1 MRIGLIS
8 PPWFPVPPPG
18 YGGTEVVVDNLARG
32 LQSLGHEIRLF
43 TVGESTS
50 PVPRQHL
57 YPTAIAAQPM
67 GAVVTE
73 AAHVLAAYDALADMD
88 IIHDHTILGPLLVA
102 RRQAGRPPVVTTN
115 HGLFTAQTS
124 RVFAEIARHAS
135 IVAISY
141 SQARSASGIPIE
153 AVIHH
158 GVDLDVY
165 QPGPG
170 DGGYLLFIGRM
181 SPDKG
186 VDCAVRVAKRA
197 GWPLVIVTKMR
208 DAEERTYFKRKVQP
222 LLEPGQVLAGEQPLA
237 GRLKLLRGARALMN
251 PIRWQEPFGL
261 VMAEA
266 LASGTPVLT
275 FPDGAAAEIVDHGV
289 TGFLCRDEDDMVAAV
304 PRVGEIRRA
313 RCRLAAEQRFSL
325 PRMARDYQRLYRR
338 ILDCRSPLPRQ
349 RPSVDPDRQRA

>member
-1 MRIGLIS
+1 MRVGLIS

-50 PVPRQHL
+50 PVPQQYL
-57 YPTAIAAQPM
+57 YPTAIAVQPM
-67 GAVVTE
+67 GAVVSE
-73 AAHVLAAYDALADMD
+73 AAHLLAAYDALADMD
-88 IIHDHTILGPLLVA
+88 IVHDHTILGPLLA
-102 RRQAGRPPVVTTN
+102 GRRQAGRPPVVTTN
-115 HGLFTAQTS
+115 HGLFTVLTS
-124 RVFAEIARHAS
+124 RIFAEIARHAS

-141 SQARSASGIPIE
+141 SQARSAAEIPIA

-197 GWPLVIVTKMR
+197 GWPLVIVTKMQ
-208 DAEERTYFKRKVQP
+208 DPDEHAYFERRVQP
-222 LLEPGQVLAGEQPLA
+222 LLDGQVLAGEQPLA
-237 GRLKLLRGARALMN
+237 GKLKLLCRARALMN
-251 PIRWQEPFGL
+251 PLRWQEPFGL

-266 LASGTPVLT
+266 LASGTPVLA
-275 FPDGAAAEIVDHGV
+275 FPNGAAAEIVDHGV
-289 TGFLCRDEDDMVAAV
+289 TGYLCRDEDDMVAAV
-304 PRVGEIRRA
+304 HRVGEIRRA

-325 PRMARDYQRLYRR
+325 PRMARDYERLYRR

-349 RPSVDPDRQRA
+349 RPTVDPDRQRA